1 MFLLL
6 ETKLQCC
13 LYHMGVNTHNCKIVI
28 CILCLFFFVVFFFFL
43 GGGGGVGGK
52 KSLTFAAS
60 LVLKS
65 TLNKGLPDPLSPP
78 AGGISAL
85 QRQYASQIQYS

>member
-1 MFLLL
+1 MFLIL
-6 ETKLQCC
+6 ETTLLCSI
-13 LYHMGVNTHNCKIVI
+13 YHMGVNTHNCKIVI
-28 CILCLFFFVVFFFFL
+28 LFFDFF
-43 GGGGGVGGK
+43 GGGGGCLK

-60 LVLKS
+60 LVLKI
-65 TLNKGLPDPLSPP
+65 TQVLNKGLPVPVSPP